1 MFDEQVDE
9 ELEDIIE
16 EAEVEESDS
25 EDNLVQSQEERDTM
39 RKNKEELRHL
49 KTQLLAMKG

>member
-1 MFDEQVDE
+1 MFEEQVEE

-25 EDNLVQSQEERDTM
+25 EDNL
-39 RKNKEELRHL
+39 
-49 KTQLLAMKG
+49 A